1 MFTGSDFTFN
11 WMRGRPAHSKLNRF
25 DLKGIHCGTIN
36 GNFYIAK
43 GRNQLLEIVCIFH
56 NNWLLVWGKIAH
68 NQVNQLHLVEYLI
81 SNDPLRLFERYY
93 VDMHQMRGLVCQ
105 ILNLDVKELL
115 NKTENYGLF
124 CANERK

>member
-25 DLKGIHCGTIN
+25 DLKGKNGGTIN
-36 GNFYIAK
+36 GNFYIAE

-81 SNDPLRLFERYY
+81 SNDP
-93 VDMHQMRGLVCQ
+93 
-105 ILNLDVKELL
+105 
-115 NKTENYGLF
+115 
-124 CANERK
+124 

>member
-1 MFTGSDFTFN
+1 MQ
-11 WMRGRPAHSKLNRF
+11 GRLTNSKSNRF
-25 DLKGIHCGTIN
+25 DLNGIHGGTIN
-36 GNFYIAK
+36 GNFYIAE
-43 GRNQLLEIVCIFH
+43 GRNQLLEIVCIIH

-81 SNDPLRLFERYY
+81 SNDPLRLFERYD